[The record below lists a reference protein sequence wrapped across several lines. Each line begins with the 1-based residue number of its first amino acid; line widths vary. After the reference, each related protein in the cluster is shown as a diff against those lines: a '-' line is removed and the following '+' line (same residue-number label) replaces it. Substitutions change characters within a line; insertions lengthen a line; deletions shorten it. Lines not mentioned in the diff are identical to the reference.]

1 VAASPSGANRFV
13 SSGRAFIKD
22 VENNGERLIDCH
34 QWPAFSLRNS
44 SSAKV
49 LNWAASRQSTGI
61 GYVLSMTSNRLAN
74 ILPILAVLGS
84 VTALGIGTTFAKQ
97 LFPQVGSLGTTALR
111 VGFSALLLLALWRPW
126 RWPLSRVDAISVLK
140 YGVALGF
147 MNLLFYM
154 SLRTIPFGVAVA
166 IEFSGPLAVAMM
178 YSRKPIDFL
187 WLALAVLGLGLL
199 LPIGHGAA
207 SLDTEGMLYALAAAV
222 CWGAYIVFGKRLSH
236 LHAGHSV
243 ALGLSVA
250 AITVVPF
257 GVWHAGSALL
267 DAHILLFGI
276 GVAAISSAIP
286 ISLEMVA
293 LKRLPQETFGIMTS
307 MEPAV
312 AALLGLL
319 MLDEHLGGLQLLAI
333 VCIMMAAAGSSV
345 TARHDQPKSVPAEVL
360 M

>member
-1 VAASPSGANRFV
+1 M
-13 SSGRAFIKD
+13 K
-22 VENNGERLIDCH
+22 
-34 QWPAFSLRNS
+34 
-44 SSAKV
+44 
-49 LNWAASRQSTGI
+49 SRQF
-61 GYVLSMTSNRLAN
+61 AKF
-74 ILPILAVLGS
+74 LPILAVLGS
-84 VTALGIGTTFAKQ
+84 VTALGIGTSFAKQ

-126 RWPLSRVDAISVLK
+126 RWPLSRGDAMSVIR
-140 YGVALGF
+140 YGIALGF

-166 IEFSGPLAVAMM
+166 IEFSGPLAVAML
-178 YSRKPIDFL
+178 YSRRLVDFV
-187 WLALAVLGLGLL
+187 WLAFAVAGLGLL
-199 LPIGHGAA
+199 LPLGQSVA
-207 SLDTEGMLYALAAAV
+207 SLDFEGVMYALAAAV

-243 ALGLSVA
+243 SIGLTVA
-250 AITVVPF
+250 ALTVVPF

-267 DAHILLFGI
+267 DTRILLFGL

-286 ISLEMVA
+286 ISLEMMA

-307 MEPAV
+307 LEPAV

-319 MLDEHLGGLQLLAI
+319 MLDEQLISSQWLAI
-333 VCIMMAAAGSSV
+333 ICIMMAAAGSSW
-345 TARHDQPKSVPAEVL
+345 TARRGQPKSAPAEVL

>member
-1 VAASPSGANRFV
+1 M
-13 SSGRAFIKD
+13 
-22 VENNGERLIDCH
+22 
-34 QWPAFSLRNS
+34 
-44 SSAKV
+44 
-49 LNWAASRQSTGI
+49 
-61 GYVLSMTSNRLAN
+61 GYVRRMTSRRLAN
-74 ILPILAVLGS
+74 LLPILAVLGS
-84 VTALGIGTTFAKQ
+84 VTALGIGTSFAKQ

-126 RWPLSRVDAISVLK
+126 RWPLSRTDAVSVLK

-166 IEFSGPLAVAMM
+166 IEFSGPLTVAMM

-199 LPIGHGAA
+199 LPLGHSVA
-207 SLDTEGMLYALAAAV
+207 SLDSEGVMYALAAAV

-243 ALGLSVA
+243 ALGLTVA
-250 AITVVPF
+250 ALTVVPF

-267 DAHILLFGI
+267 DPHILLFGL

-286 ISLEMVA
+286 ISLEMMA
-293 LKRLPQETFGIMTS
+293 LKRLPQEAFGIMTS

-319 MLDEHLGGLQLLAI
+319 MLDEHLNRLQWLAI
-333 VCIMMAAAGSSV
+333 VLIMLAAAGSSL
-345 TARHDQPKSVPAEVL
+345 TARRGQPKSAPAEVL